1 MRIFADPNE
10 LREGSTLPKDVA
22 AVATPLPGLEEK
34 TGADLLV
41 SILDAPALS
50 DTLLHRHCDYGA
62 LIQLKRLNDLQSSI
76 TDQRLFY
83 DILKMR
89 DWSPF
94 LWLVVS
100 GVLLNVNGKALNGH
114 IEYHTNIP
122 SITEGMVSCNVVGR
136 TGLNYNAVDAAL
148 DAFAYYGGYIKQL
161 PDDTLLL
168 PWLKRQAEALQNIK
182 DGKITELMPRSKWR
196 DITGPSKVAWLA
208 SLFDGIGQKTAQ
220 AVYDKLAELTGNT
233 APTLYQAV
241 AYVTDYGATCIPGI
255 THERVAGWREFLGL
269 HAGEETHLTPA
280 LYATLGIEWRLQET
294 GEVYWHGPAMAHHYR
309 NDGAV
314 RPEGVNTPY
323 FFRDL
328 LHDGLFTLTY
338 SADEGKEEQITGEL
352 LNVLMERKFEYVMVK
367 RKGGD
372 ENALVSI
379 RLDLITKVERVKG
392 D

>member
-1 MRIFADPNE
+1 MRIFADPTE

-50 DTLLHRHCDYGA
+50 DTLLHRHCNYGA

-89 DWSPF
+89 EWSPF
-94 LWLVVS
+94 PWLVVS
-100 GVLLNVNGKALNGH
+100 GVMLHNDGKVIVGKVGNVKQMDSKSLN
-114 IEYHTNIP
+114 
-122 SITEGMVSCNVVGR
+122 MNVFGYA
-136 TGLNYNAVDAAL
+136 GLSYNAVDAAL

-168 PWLKRQAEALQNIK
+168 PWLKRQAEALQDIK

-241 AYVTDYGATCIPGI
+241 AYVTDYSATCIPGI
-255 THERVAGWREFLGL
+255 TQERVAGWREFLGL

-294 GEVYWHGPAMAHHYR
+294 GEVYWHGPAMSHHYR
-309 NDGAV
+309 NDGAI

-323 FFRDL
+323 YFRDL

-338 SADEGKEEQITGEL
+338 SADGQEQTVTGEL
-352 LNVLMERKFEYVMVK
+352 INVLMERKFEYVLVK
-367 RKGGD
+367 QNPDD
-372 ENALVSI
+372 ETSVVSV

>member
-50 DTLLHRHCDYGA
+50 DTLLKRHCDYGA

-89 DWSPF
+89 EWSPF
-94 LWLVVS
+94 PWLVVS
-100 GVLLNVNGKALNGH
+100 GVMLHSGGKAINAAVESVRPMNNNML
-114 IEYHTNIP
+114 TA
-122 SITEGMVSCNVVGR
+122 TVAGR
-136 TGLNYNAVDAAL
+136 TGLSYNAVDAAL
-148 DAFAYYGGYIKQL
+148 DAFAYYGGYIKHL

-168 PWLKRQAEALQNIK
+168 PWLNRQAAALQDIK

-233 APTLYQAV
+233 APTLYQAI
-241 AYVTDYGATCIPGI
+241 AYVTDYNATCIPGI
-255 THERVAGWREFLGL
+255 TQERVAGWREFVGL
-269 HAGEETHLTPA
+269 RDGDETHLTPA
-280 LYATLGIEWRLQET
+280 LYATLGIEWRLKET
-294 GEVYWHGPAMAHHYR
+294 GEVYWHGNGMQFHYR
-309 NDGAV
+309 NDGAI

-323 FFRDL
+323 YFRDL
-328 LHDGLFTLTY
+328 LRDGLFTLTY
-338 SADEGKEEQITGEL
+338 SADGQEQAVTGEL
-352 LNVLMERKFEYVMVK
+352 INVLMERKFEYVLVK
-367 RKGGD
+367 QNPDD
-372 ENALVSI
+372 ETSVVSV
-379 RLDLITKVERVKG
+379 RLDLITKVDRALKG
-392 D
+392 VI